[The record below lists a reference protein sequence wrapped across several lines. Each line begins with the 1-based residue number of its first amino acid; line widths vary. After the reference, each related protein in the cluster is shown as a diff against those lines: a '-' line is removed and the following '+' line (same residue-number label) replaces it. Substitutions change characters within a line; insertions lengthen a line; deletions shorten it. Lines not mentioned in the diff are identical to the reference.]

1 MGGLSA
7 GAVVLLT
14 ATGWQD
20 WVVWA
25 IGLATAAVIVR
36 RIGRSIVCRRSR
48 RGSGGGCATCTAEC
62 PLRREATARRKSPES
77 E

>member
-14 ATGWQD
+14 AMGWQD

-48 RGSGGGCATCTAEC
+48 RGSGGGCASCTAEC
-62 PLRREATARRKSPES
+62 PLRRAANASKKSPES